1 MYGKGEGGGRADWVW
16 RGKTLGSWVER
27 VAQTRKVARSEGM
40 WGGNWRGRVV
50 VRQDN
55 TGGAR
60 RAGILSALQDAAR
73 DWNAGSRYSTS
84 RNASVLGAR

>member
-1 MYGKGEGGGRADWVW
+1 M
-16 RGKTLGSWVER
+16 
-27 VAQTRKVARSEGM
+27 
-40 WGGNWRGRVV
+40 V